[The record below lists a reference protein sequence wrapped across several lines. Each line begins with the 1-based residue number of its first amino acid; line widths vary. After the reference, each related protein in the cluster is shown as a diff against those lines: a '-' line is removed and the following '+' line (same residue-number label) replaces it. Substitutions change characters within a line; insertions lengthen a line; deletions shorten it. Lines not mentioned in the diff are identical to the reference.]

1 MRIREIHID
10 GFGVFSGYSLTGL
23 GPGVNIIFG
32 VNETGKTTLMKFIR
46 YTLFGYPRTVDDR
59 MAPLEGGVHGGRV
72 VVETAHGVYTIERR
86 SGPNGG
92 PIEII
97 PGAPVSAL
105 LGSANADLFS
115 NVYAFSLDELVGLD
129 SLKASGVEDRIFCIG
144 LGLGGR
150 SINGIAAALSSS
162 AEAFYKPNGRVH
174 KAADLVREIATLTER
189 INEIKGRLP
198 IYRSLAREIADL
210 EKQIAATDCEID
222 AHRAELKRSEQLLAC
237 VPYHL
242 EISSAGREL
251 DQIEEIEGLSF
262 DIGSAYAEL
271 VRRREE
277 KALELKSVF
286 EGSGDSPGINRLL
299 DKVGSVS
306 LNEDLLSRSAGV
318 EFLRGNLEAYLQN
331 VDRRA
336 EDLEGAAE
344 IEEQVAGSISEINPD
359 WTVKD
364 LERFAGAVVI
374 LDRLEWFRDTFADVE
389 EARLRLE
396 AESDAESRRASVLTV
411 RSLFFTIAAVLAIVS
426 IPLFVNG
433 EYIWGA
439 ALLAAAAVIVAGS
452 FYVASALKTTT
463 ADERLISL
471 RRRKAQPLRLSY
483 GSYLRST
490 LKLSPE
496 LSPDKAIEVVKEA
509 SRLRDRLNEADRARE
524 RIAERLDPSI
534 ERFESETEAIADSAG
549 VAIGSDHAA
558 AARAV
563 IDAFDNERRR
573 SEERERL
580 RERLE
585 DLEARADVVVGNVAE
600 IEADI
605 AELFSAAGASDG
617 DEFQRKIAGHQRAAE
632 LREAVS
638 AARLSVA
645 KTVGD
650 ADRVDRVLAEL
661 ARTEKADIELRVERV
676 STKIADL
683 EASRG
688 GSKEELG
695 RMRQKM
701 SDIEGETELTELLS
715 ELETFRTRLR
725 KGHEEWLAN
734 RVALKLL
741 SRVKESYE
749 REKQPAVIRNS
760 GRYFRSITGGAYER
774 VSVSIEDGTV
784 AVFDERHAAKSIG
797 QLSRGTKEQ
806 LLLSLRLGFI
816 EEYERESEP
825 LPVIVDDVFVNFDEA
840 RAEAAANVFWEFA
853 AGADESASRERLRA
867 EELRSSAAGLS
878 GSSAGSSSSGFSSG
892 TSFRSGGSPS
902 AISSSPSDRPAAGSN
917 GGTGYSGRIADR
929 TGSSTSAGQLAEH
942 GGASASAGRIAEHA
956 GGSEGTAR
964 QVLIFTCHPRT
975 REIFGDRNVNLI
987 EVDR

>member
-1 MRIREIHID
+1 MKIREIHID

-46 YTLFGYPRTVDDR
+46 YTLFGYPRTVDER
-59 MAPLEGGVHGGRV
+59 MAPLEGGVHGGRL
-72 VVETAHGVYTIERR
+72 VVETAYGAYTIERR

-92 PIEII
+92 PFEII

-105 LGSANADLFS
+105 LGSANADLFG

-129 SLKASGVEDRIFCIG
+129 SLKASGVEDRIFSIG

-162 AEAFYKPNGRVH
+162 ADAFYKPNGRVH
-174 KAADLVREIATLTER
+174 KAADLVREIGALTER

-198 IYRSLAREIADL
+198 LYRTLARDIAEL
-210 EKQIAATDCEID
+210 EKQISATDCEID

-242 EISSAGREL
+242 EISGAEREL
-251 DQIEEIEGLSF
+251 EQTEEIEGLSF

-277 KALELKSVF
+277 KASELKAVF
-286 EGSGDSPGINRLL
+286 EGFGETPGINRLL
-299 DKVGSVS
+299 DKAGSVS
-306 LNEDLLSRSAGV
+306 LNEDLLRRSAGV

-331 VDRRA
+331 VDRREEA
-336 EDLEGAAE
+336 LAAAAE

-359 WTVKD
+359 WTLKD

-374 LDRLEWFRDTFADVE
+374 LDRLEWFRDSFADVE
-389 EARLRLE
+389 ETRLRLE
-396 AESDAESRRASVLTV
+396 AERDAESRGASVLTV
-411 RSLFFTIAAVLAIVS
+411 RALFFTVAAVLAIVS
-426 IPLFVNG
+426 VPLLLSS

-439 ALLAAAAVIVAGS
+439 ALLAAALVIVVGS
-452 FYVASALKTTT
+452 FYVASGVKRTT
-463 ADERLISL
+463 ADERLVEL
-471 RRRKAQPLRLSY
+471 RRRRVQPLRLSY
-483 GSYLRST
+483 GAYLRST
-490 LKLSPE
+490 LRLSPE

-509 SRLRDRLNEADRARE
+509 TRLRDRLNEARRTRE
-524 RIAERLDPSI
+524 RIAERLDPAI
-534 ERFESETEAIADSAG
+534 GKFESEAEALAEAAG
-549 VAIGSDHAA
+549 IAIGSDRAA

-563 IDAFDNERRR
+563 IEAFDSERRR
-573 SEERERL
+573 SEETERQ

-585 DLEARADVVVGNVAE
+585 DLEARADVIVGNVAE
-600 IEADI
+600 IEAEMT
-605 AELFSAAGASDG
+605 ELFSAVGASGPED
-617 DEFQRKIAGHQRAAE
+617 FQRKISESRRAAE
-632 LREAVS
+632 LRETIA

-650 ADRVDRVLAEL
+650 EGRVDRVLAEL
-661 ARTEKADIELRVERV
+661 GRTEKADIELRIERI
-676 STKIADL
+676 SARIAEF
-683 EASRG
+683 EAARG

-701 SDIEGETELTELLS
+701 SDIEAETELTELLS
-715 ELETFRTRLR
+715 ELETFRALLR

-840 RAEAAANVFWEFA
+840 RAQAAANVFWEFA
-853 AGADESASRERLRA
+853 EGADSAVSDSAVSREELRA

-878 GSSAGSSSSGFSSG
+878 SGSSAGSSPTGSSAGSSSGSSSPGSSSAGFSSG
-892 TSFRSGGSPS
+892 SSVRSGGSPS
-902 AISSSPSDRPAAGSN
+902 AISSAPSDRPAAGSN
-917 GGTGYSGRIADR
+917 GGSASRGR
-929 TGSSTSAGQLAEH
+929 LAEH
-942 GGASASAGRIAEHA
+942 S
-956 GGSEGTAR
+956 GGSGGPAR